1 MQRRAF
7 VRDCQKA
14 VWSMSR
20 DLAPTDGGTPGRC
33 GTERV
38 GRDDIV
44 AREQDAIERPVH
56 PATVRTAEKRQ
67 CKSQYYIKTSPTTIL

>member
-14 VWSMSR
+14 VWSVSR

-44 AREQDAIERPVH
+44 AREQDAIEGPVD

-67 CKSQYYIKTSPTTIL
+67 RKSHYYIKTSPTTIL